1 MTQAPFTKSIELDN
15 DVILTDEELF
25 DEDKEW
31 LHADR
36 GLKPIESKLVRYKTQ
51 SI

>member
-1 MTQAPFTKSIELDN
+1 MNKSVELVN
-15 DVILTDEELF
+15 DAIYTDEELF

-36 GLKPIESKLVRYKTQ
+36 GLKPIESRIVRYKTQ
-51 SI
+51 SV